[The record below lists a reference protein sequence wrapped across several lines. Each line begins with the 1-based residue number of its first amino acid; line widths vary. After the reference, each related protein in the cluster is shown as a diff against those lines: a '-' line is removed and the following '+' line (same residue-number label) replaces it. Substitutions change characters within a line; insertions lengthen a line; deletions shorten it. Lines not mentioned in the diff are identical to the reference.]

1 MFCKNCGMEVTGKFC
16 PNCGAKIEDNNSNHE
31 QKAEEKEER
40 KEITI
45 SLDQLNPRLLYKIIE
60 GAGVAVVLFGCIL
73 PLYSISILGTTMSQ
87 NYIKGDGLIVMALL
101 AVTLI
106 LSFIGIQKV
115 APIPLVLAI
124 ACFVYDVIHAAKLL
138 DGFGTFGAGL
148 YFIILGFIIVASG
161 LFVAIKNKFYRNEI
175 TKELTPEERKKR
187 STITYEA

>member
-87 NYIKGDGLIVMALL
+87 N
-101 AVTLI
+101 
-106 LSFIGIQKV
+106 
-115 APIPLVLAI
+115 
-124 ACFVYDVIHAAKLL
+124 
-138 DGFGTFGAGL
+138 
-148 YFIILGFIIVASG
+148 
-161 LFVAIKNKFYRNEI
+161 
-175 TKELTPEERKKR
+175 
-187 STITYEA
+187 